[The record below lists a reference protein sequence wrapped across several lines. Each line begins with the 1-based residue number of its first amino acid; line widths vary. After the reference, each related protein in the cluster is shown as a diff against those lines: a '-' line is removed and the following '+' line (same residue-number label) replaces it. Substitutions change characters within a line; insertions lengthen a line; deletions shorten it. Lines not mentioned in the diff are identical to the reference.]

1 MRSPQVNT
9 RVQRAS
15 TCAVRLPVPSQ
26 SVKHLVG
33 ARDPGMPASPAAS
46 LHSLSYG
53 ELPSRSSER
62 HMHLPIQL
70 IDCESI
76 MASGTGE
83 AASSPREEIVRGMA
97 WHGMARGPSPSHLT
111 AQRPTGMGMGWDLGM
126 GVGKQ
131 KSERVSES
139 KAHGPCVLLNPHGPG
154 AQIPSCKMM
163 TQA

>member
-97 WHGMARGPSPSHLT
+97 WHGTWSVAVALDSAT
-111 AQRPTGMGMGWDLGM
+111 ADGDGNGMGPGNGSGEAEIRTRFGEQSPWA
-126 GVGKQ
+126 VSTP
-131 KSERVSES
+131 KSTRARRANSV
-139 KAHGPCVLLNPHGPG
+139 V
-154 AQIPSCKMM
+154 
-163 TQA
+163 

>member
-1 MRSPQVNT
+1 
-9 RVQRAS
+9 
-15 TCAVRLPVPSQ
+15 
-26 SVKHLVG
+26 
-33 ARDPGMPASPAAS
+33 
-46 LHSLSYG
+46 
-53 ELPSRSSER
+53 
-62 HMHLPIQL
+62 
-70 IDCESI
+70 

-97 WHGMARGPSPSHLT
+97 WHGTWSVAVALDSAT
-111 AQRPTGMGMGWDLGM
+111 ADGDGNQGMGWDLGM